1 MSFKVQY
8 VIQSPDGDAPWGNDA
23 VLLGTAELDPAAV
36 AHLDGR
42 LMILRQVPDQLRQ
55 LADQIESGM
64 TTGPDPEDWLAGDL
78 NHG

>member
-8 VIQSPDGDAPWGNDA
+8 VIQSPDGDAPWGDNA

-42 LMILRQVPDQLRQ
+42 LLVLRQVPDQLRQ
-55 LADQIESGM
+55 LADQIESGV
-64 TTGPDPEDWLAGDL
+64 TTGPNPEVWLEGEPD
-78 NHG
+78 HG